1 MRRVGSAVRDAGHD
15 GSEGR
20 LSLRLARDIALIAAA
35 FALCPLAAAL
45 APGDPALPLARLDA
59 LVAFE
64 RALGLY
70 FEPHVWRWV
79 GDRPALASI
88 AGFLYLWGHL
98 PATVGALVWA
108 RLERPRRFGLARDTF
123 LATQLIVVAGY
134 LAAPTAPPWM
144 LSQRPDLG
152 SWVHHL
158 QSPYAALPSG
168 HVAFAVFVA
177 GLVGSQVRAL
187 RFVAPLYPLLV
198 TAVVIGTANH
208 LWADAVAGLTAAATG
223 FALAVM
229 ARTPR
234 ERPENRRGGC
244 TRKAGDV
251 SSDPS
256 PAGGDARSPAR
267 A

>member
-1 MRRVGSAVRDAGHD
+1 V
-15 GSEGR
+15 
-20 LSLRLARDIALIAAA
+20 
-35 FALCPLAAAL
+35 AAAL

-70 FEPHVWRWV
+70 FEPHVWGWV
-79 GDRPALASI
+79 AGRPGLVSVI
-88 AGFLYLWGHL
+88 GFLYLWGHL

-108 RLERPRRFGLARDTF
+108 RLERPRVFPLARDAF
-123 LATQLIVVAGY
+123 LATQAIVVAGY
-134 LAAPTAPPWM
+134 LIVPTAPPR
-144 LSQRPDLG
+144 LRFEAPDPA

-177 GLVGSQVRAL
+177 GMVGSQVRGL

-234 ERPENRRGGC
+234 EPLENRRGRSG
-244 TRKAGDV
+244 RRVGDV